1 MKLKENYQEGI
12 KPFQPKPSY
21 FVNSIKAF
29 FIGGLICTAGQIL
42 QNLYITYFAFDQ
54 TVAQHIVLVTF
65 ILLASL
71 LTGLGAYDKIG
82 QFSGA
87 GSIVPITGF
96 ANSLASA
103 ALEHRNEGLVLGVA
117 NNMFKVAGAV
127 IVYGVVAAYILG
139 IICYFINNYSL

>member
-29 FIGGLICTAGQIL
+29 FIGGLICTIGEIL
-42 QNLYITYFAFDQ
+42 RNLYITYFAFDK
-54 TVAQHIVLVTF
+54 TATQHIVLVTF
-65 ILLASL
+65 ILLAAL
-71 LTGLGAYDKIG
+71 LTGLGIYDKIG
-82 QFSGA
+82 QFAGA
-87 GSIVPITGF
+87 GAIVPITGF

-103 ALEHRNEGLVLGVA
+103 ALEHRSEGWVLGVA

-127 IVYGVVAAYILG
+127 IVYGVVIAYVLG
-139 IICYFINNYSL
+139 VIRYFL